1 MRMFQETGG
10 TIMIESSNVNI
21 FFWQFINIMIFN
33 LHQKIFPARKERR
46 GMGRMRFKTGM
57 VRGDGYGRAS
67 ELDIVPWCSGLAGS
81 VQSGRADLNF
91 LHIGSYLN
99 P

>member
-1 MRMFQETGG
+1 MFLETGA
-10 TIMIESSNVNI
+10 TIAIDDSNVNKLLKI
-21 FFWQFINIMIFN
+21 INIMIFN